1 MTTAANLAIFGQT
14 VQYSQ
19 SSNAP
24 FTMNSSGGGGI
35 ELANNN
41 NGGGKIGRAHV

>member
-19 SSNAP
+19 SSNENKH
-24 FTMNSSGGGGI
+24 TKQITELKKLNS
-35 ELANNN
+35 
-41 NGGGKIGRAHV
+41 